1 MTRRARWRG
10 PVRPATAALS
20 ALLLLGGCAGGPD
33 PEEAPDRDRA
43 VAHDLALLHALA
55 RQVQERPGVVCV
67 AAELVDA
74 GGVPGVSLG
83 DVRVL
88 AVTEVLP
95 VAGREAL
102 VRDVAQQVWDAGLT
116 AVLSLGVSVGTA
128 DADASTSSDIG
139 RLLGGPDAG
148 QVATSSQLEAAFG
161 PLPSP
166 AATVPPDPGPQTC

>member
-1 MTRRARWRG
+1 MA
-10 PVRPATAALS
+10 AALS
-20 ALLLLGGCAGGPD
+20 ALLFLAGCTGGGPD
-33 PEEAPDRDRA
+33 PEQAPDRDQA

-55 RQVQERPGVVCV
+55 REAQELPGVVCV
-67 AAELVDA
+67 SAELVDA

-102 VRDVAQQVWDAGLT
+102 VRDVAIQVWDAGLST
-116 AVLSLGVSVGTA
+116 VLSLGVSVGTA
-128 DADASTSSDIG
+128 DADASTSSDVG
-139 RLLGGPDAG
+139 RLLGGADAG
-148 QVATSSQLEAAFG
+148 QVATALQLEAAFG
-161 PLPSP
+161 PRPAP